1 MCPPR
6 ARQLNSHIQH
16 RGGIR
21 HSRDPKTVVFG
32 PDDDDESPEL
42 LR

>member
-16 RGGIR
+16 RGIR

-32 PDDDDESPEL
+32 PDDESSPGL